1 MRKVIAATFVSLDGV
16 MQAPGGPDEDPT
28 GGFKFGGW
36 VAPCWDDAMSEAMG
50 EIFGMPFDLLLG
62 RKTYEVF
69 AAHWPYIEGGDPI
82 AEKFN
87 AVTKYVATNSLPEP
101 LAWKNSVILRGNV
114 AAEIAKLKLERG
126 PNLLLQGS
134 SVLIQT
140 LLANDLID
148 ELNVLIFPLLLGS
161 GKRLFGEGTM
171 PVALK
176 LTASKTSSTGVT
188 MNTYHQDGAVRTGSF
203 ALAEPTDAEI
213 ARRKKMKQEG

>member
-16 MQAPGGPDEDPT
+16 MQAPGGPDEDQT
-28 GGFKFGGW
+28 GSFKFGGW
-36 VAPCWDDAMSEAMG
+36 VAPYWDDAMGQALD
-50 EIFGMPFDLLLG
+50 EILGIPFNLLLG
-62 RKTYEVF
+62 RKTYEIF

-101 LAWKNSVILRGNV
+101 LAWKNSVVLRGNV
-114 AAEIAKLKLERG
+114 VAEVAKLKLEKG

-148 ELNVLIFPLLLGS
+148 EFNLMVFPLLFGS

-171 PVALK
+171 PVAFK
-176 LTASKTSSTGVT
+176 LAGSKTSGTGVT
-188 MNTYHQDGAVRTGSF
+188 MNTYLRDGAVRTGSF
-203 ALAEPTDAEI
+203 APAEPSDVEI
-213 ARRKKMKQEG
+213 ARRKKMLQEG

>member
-36 VAPCWDDAMSEAMG
+36 TAPYWDDTMGQAMG
-50 EIFGMPFDLLLG
+50 DILGVPFDLLLG

-69 AAHWPYIEGGDPI
+69 AAHWPYISGGDPI

-87 AVTKYVATNSLPEP
+87 AVTKYVATTTLVEP
-101 LAWKNSVILRGNV
+101 LAWKNSVVLSENV
-114 AAEIAKLKLERG
+114 AAEVAKLKLQKG
-126 PNLLLQGS
+126 PSLLLQGS

-148 ELNVLIFPLLLGS
+148 EINLLIFPLLLGS
-161 GKRLFGEGTM
+161 GKRLFGQGTM
-171 PVALK
+171 PAAFEL
-176 LTASKTSSTGVT
+176 AGSKTSSMGVT
-188 MNTYHQDGAVRTGSF
+188 MNTYHRGGAIRTGSF

-213 ARRKKMKQEG
+213 ARRKKMQREG